1 MKDFTVSDKRLLQI
15 FLPEVQDSYEIAE
28 VSADDSG
35 KLFCTCLTY
44 VKRSSCKHTRLIQ
57 GRIDANDGRYVP
69 EVLRRAT
76 PEETELAKTSNDA
89 YNHFL
94 RRYGKIEVY

>member
-15 FLPEVQDSYEIAE
+15 FLPEVKDSYEISE
-28 VSADDSG
+28 VYADDAGDLS
-35 KLFCTCLTY
+35 CNCSTY
-44 VKRSSCKHTRLIQ
+44 VKRKSCKHVRLIQ
-57 GRIDANDGRYVP
+57 ARVDANDGRYVP
-69 EVLRRAT
+69 EILRSASQS
-76 PEETELAKTSNDA
+76 EAELAKTSNDA